1 MLAIV
6 SVLVTFLSLVQNTR
20 HPQIKGG
27 EFYFGFPFSPW
38 LASSKEDSVTYG
50 YFGRKAA
57 CLRTGGKQK
66 KGKAGEG
73 NALLQIMLP
82 EN

>member
-27 EFYFGFPFSPW
+27 EFYFGLQFYRVQSKHGW
-38 LASSKEDSVTYG
+38 LVI
-50 YFGRKAA
+50 
-57 CLRTGGKQK
+57 KQK
-66 KGKAGEG
+66 RHGAR
-73 NALLQIMLP
+73 AR
-82 EN
+82 